1 MRLHAYYIEREYFD
15 GSADG
20 LIMIWEADVM
30 ADTRAE
36 MAARDMMRGNNYI
49 ERLRIY
55 TDIRTLAEFARRS
68 QTSPL
73 ETLYPE

>member
-1 MRLHAYYIEREYFD
+1 MRLHAYYIERRSFSGTTD
-15 GSADG
+15 GFV
-20 LIMIWEADVM
+20 MILEHGAM

-49 ERLRIY
+49 EWLHMY
-55 TDIRTLAEFARRS
+55 TDTRTLCEFRRS
-68 QTSPL
+68 DQRAAF